1 MSVVA
6 LSPSMAVANGGGVGG
21 GIPGGAD
28 LHHVPDRL
36 QNVDLGRYEQARS
49 THEATIIPSETAA
62 ACATRDAAMH
72 HCLPAAH
79 QLRGLHFATAGC
91 PRYR

>member
-1 MSVVA
+1 MA
-6 LSPSMAVANGGGVGG
+6 LSPSMAVSNGGGVGG

-49 THEATIIPSETAA
+49 TDDSMTS
-62 ACATRDAAMH
+62 
-72 HCLPAAH
+72 
-79 QLRGLHFATAGC
+79 
-91 PRYR
+91 PRKRQ